1 MKIPM
6 EDLTAN
12 ALNRNIID
20 KTTAQEMLKNPV
32 WAFPI
37 AEFTKANLKC
47 IDDIADDIL
56 KMNKAKMEWE
66 DTKKTVE
73 DEAEWLEEIR

>member
-20 KTTAQEMLKNPV
+20 KTTAQEILKNPV

-37 AEFTKANLKC
+37 VEFTKASIKY
-47 IDDIADDIL
+47 IDDIAQRKL
-56 KMNKAKMEWE
+56 EWKTTRKA
-66 DTKKTVE
+66 VE
-73 DEAEWLEEIR
+73 DEPNWLEETR